1 MENLRRIAKPISH
14 FVIFAFLWLGLQL
27 PAAQAGIVGTEIIVS
42 TAQAQ
47 QDRTQIMNLLDR
59 KDIQEQLV
67 SHGVTAEQ
75 AKARVDSLSDAET
88 HTLANQLNTLP
99 AGGDAG
105 GILGVIVLIFLVLLV
120 TDILGLTNV
129 FPFVKKHR

>member
-1 MENLRRIAKPISH
+1 MEYLRRIAKPISH

-27 PAAQAGIVGTEIIVS
+27 PAAQAGIVGTEVIVS
-42 TAQAQ
+42 SAQAQ

-67 SHGVTAEQ
+67 SHGVTTEQ

-105 GILGVIVLIFLVLLV
+105 ILGVIVTIFLVLLI

>member
-1 MENLRRIAKPISH
+1 MEYLRRIAKPISH
-14 FVIFAFLWLGLQL
+14 FVIFSFLWLGLQM

-67 SHGVTAEQ
+67 SHGVNVEQ

-88 HTLANQLNTLP
+88 HTLAGQLNTLP
-99 AGGDAG
+99 AGGSSV
-105 GILGVIVLIFLVLLV
+105 LGVIVLIFLVLLV

-129 FPFVKKHR
+129 FPFTKKHR

>member
-1 MENLRRIAKPISH
+1 MEYLRRIAKPISH
-14 FVIFAFLWLGLQL
+14 FVIFTFLWLGLQL

-42 TAQAQ
+42 NAQAQ
-47 QDRTQIMNLLDR
+47 QDRAQIMNLLDR
-59 KDIQEQLV
+59 KDIQEQLI
-67 SHGVTAEQ
+67 SHGVNVEQ

-88 HTLANQLNTLP
+88 HTLAGQLNTLP
-99 AGGDAG
+99 AGGDS
-105 GILGVIVLIFLVLLV
+105 ILGVIVLIFLVLLV

>member
-1 MENLRRIAKPISH
+1 MEYLRRIAKPISH

-42 TAQAQ
+42 NAQAQ

-59 KDIQEQLV
+59 KDIQEQLI
-67 SHGVTAEQ
+67 SHGVNVEQ
-75 AKARVDSLSDAET
+75 AKTRVDSLSDAET

-99 AGGDAG
+99 AGGDSS
-105 GILGVIVLIFLVLLV
+105 ILGVIVLIFLVLLV

-129 FPFVKKHR
+129 FPFTKKHR

>member
-42 TAQAQ
+42 NAQAQ

-88 HTLANQLNTLP
+88 HTLANQMNTLP
-99 AGGDAG
+99 AGGDSS
-105 GILGVIVLIFLVLLV
+105 ILGVIVLIFLVLLV

>member
-42 TAQAQ
+42 NAQAQ
-47 QDRTQIMNLLDR
+47 QDRTQIMKLLDR
-59 KDIQEQLV
+59 KDIQEQLI

-88 HTLANQLNTLP
+88 HTLAGQLNTLP
-99 AGGDAG
+99 AGGDSV
-105 GILGVIVLIFLVLLV
+105 LSVIVLIFLVLLF
-120 TDILGLTNV
+120 TDILGLTSV
-129 FPFVKKHR
+129 FPFTKKHR

>member
-14 FVIFAFLWLGLQL
+14 FVIFTFLWLGLQL
-27 PAAQAGIVGTEIIVS
+27 PAAQAGIVGTEVIVS

-47 QDRTQIMNLLDR
+47 QDRAQIMNLLDR

-67 SHGVTAEQ
+67 SHGVTTEQ

-88 HTLANQLNTLP
+88 HTLAGQLNTLP
-99 AGGDAG
+99 AGGDSSV
-105 GILGVIVLIFLVLLV
+105 LSVIVLIFLVLLV

>member
-27 PAAQAGIVGTEIIVS
+27 PAAQAGIVGTEILVS

-99 AGGDAG
+99 AGGDSS
-105 GILGVIVLIFLVLLV
+105 ILGVIVLIFLVLLV
-120 TDILGLTNV
+120 TDILGLTSV
-129 FPFVKKHR
+129 FPFTKKHR

>member
-1 MENLRRIAKPISH
+1 MEHLRRIAKPISH
-14 FVIFAFLWLGLQL
+14 FVIFTFLWLGLQL
-27 PAAQAGIVGTEIIVS
+27 PAAQAGIVGTEVIVS

-47 QDRTQIMNLLDR
+47 QDRAQIMNLLDR

-67 SHGVTAEQ
+67 SHGVTTEQ

-88 HTLANQLNTLP
+88 HTLAGQLNTLP
-99 AGGDAG
+99 AGGDSSV
-105 GILGVIVLIFLVLLV
+105 LSVIVLIFLVLLV

>member
-42 TAQAQ
+42 NAQAQ

-105 GILGVIVLIFLVLLV
+105 ILGVIVLIFLVLLV
-120 TDILGLTNV
+120 TDILGLTSV
-129 FPFVKKHR
+129 FPFTKKHR

>member
-42 TAQAQ
+42 NAQAQ

-88 HTLANQLNTLP
+88 HTLANQMNTLP
-99 AGGDAG
+99 AGGDSS
-105 GILGVIVLIFLVLLV
+105 ILGVIVLIFLVLLV
-120 TDILGLTNV
+120 TDILGLTKV
-129 FPFVKKHR
+129 FPFTKKHR

>member
-1 MENLRRIAKPISH
+1 MEYLRRIAKPISH
-14 FVIFAFLWLGLQL
+14 FVIFAFLWLGLQM

-99 AGGDAG
+99 AGGDG
-105 GILGVIVLIFLVLLV
+105 GILGVIVFIFLVLLV
-120 TDILGLTNV
+120 TDILGLTKV
-129 FPFVKKHR
+129 FPFTKKIR

>member
-42 TAQAQ
+42 AAQAQ

-75 AKARVDSLSDAET
+75 AKTRVDSLSDAET

-99 AGGDAG
+99 AGGDSS
-105 GILGVIVLIFLVLLV
+105 ILGVIVLIFLVLLV
-120 TDILGLTNV
+120 TDILGLTKV
-129 FPFVKKHR
+129 FPFTKKHR

>member
-99 AGGDAG
+99 AGGDSS
-105 GILGVIVLIFLVLLV
+105 ILGVIVLIFLVLLV
-120 TDILGLTNV
+120 TDILGLTKV
-129 FPFVKKHR
+129 FPFTKKHR

>member
-42 TAQAQ
+42 NAQAQ

-99 AGGDAG
+99 AGGDSS
-105 GILGVIVLIFLVLLV
+105 ILGVIVLIFLVLLV
-120 TDILGLTNV
+120 TDILGLTSV
-129 FPFVKKHR
+129 FPFTKKHR

>member
-42 TAQAQ
+42 AAQAQ

-75 AKARVDSLSDAET
+75 AKTRVDSLSDAET

-99 AGGDAG
+99 AGGDSS
-105 GILGVIVLIFLVLLV
+105 ILGVIVLIFLVLLV
-120 TDILGLTNV
+120 TDILGLTKV
-129 FPFVKKHR
+129 FPFTKKIR

>member
-14 FVIFAFLWLGLQL
+14 FVIFTFLWLGLQL
-27 PAAQAGIVGTEIIVS
+27 PAAQAGIVGTEVIVS

-47 QDRTQIMNLLDR
+47 LDRTQIMNLLDR
-59 KDIQEQLV
+59 KDIQEQLI

-75 AKARVDSLSDAET
+75 AKARVDSLSDADT
-88 HTLANQLNTLP
+88 HTLAGQLNTLP
-99 AGGDAG
+99 AGGDSS
-105 GILGVIVLIFLVLLV
+105 ILGVIVLIFLVLLV

>member
-1 MENLRRIAKPISH
+1 MEYLRRIAKPISH

-42 TAQAQ
+42 NAQAQ
-47 QDRTQIMNLLDR
+47 QDRAQIMNLLDR
-59 KDIQEQLV
+59 KDIQEQLI
-67 SHGVTAEQ
+67 SHGVNVEQ

-88 HTLANQLNTLP
+88 HTLAGQLNTLP
-99 AGGDAG
+99 AGGDS
-105 GILGVIVLIFLVLLV
+105 ILGVIVLIFLVLLV

>member
-75 AKARVDSLSDAET
+75 AKTRVDSLSDAET

-99 AGGDAG
+99 AGGDSS
-105 GILGVIVLIFLVLLV
+105 ILGVIVLIFLVLLV
-120 TDILGLTNV
+120 TDILGLTKV
-129 FPFVKKHR
+129 FPFTKKHR

>member
-1 MENLRRIAKPISH
+1 MEYLRRIAKPISH
-14 FVIFAFLWLGLQL
+14 FVIFSFLWLGLQL

-59 KDIQEQLV
+59 KDVQEQLV
-67 SHGVTAEQ
+67 SHGVTVEQ

-88 HTLANQLNTLP
+88 HTLAGQLNTLP
-99 AGGDAG
+99 AGGNSV
-105 GILGVIVLIFLVLLV
+105 LGVIVLIFLVLLV
-120 TDILGLTNV
+120 TDILGLTHV
-129 FPFVKKHR
+129 FPFTKKHR

>member
-27 PAAQAGIVGTEIIVS
+27 PAAQAGIVGTEVIVS

-47 QDRTQIMNLLDR
+47 LDRTQIMNLLDR

-99 AGGDAG
+99 AGGDSS
-105 GILGVIVLIFLVLLV
+105 ILGVIVLIFLVLLI

>member
-27 PAAQAGIVGTEIIVS
+27 PAAQAGIVGTEVIVS

-47 QDRTQIMNLLDR
+47 LDRTQIMNLLDR

-75 AKARVDSLSDAET
+75 AKARVDSLSDADT
-88 HTLANQLNTLP
+88 HTLAGQLNTLP
-99 AGGDAG
+99 AGGDSS
-105 GILGVIVLIFLVLLV
+105 ILGVIVLIFLVLLV

>member
-27 PAAQAGIVGTEIIVS
+27 PAAQAGIVGTEVIMS

-47 QDRTQIMNLLDR
+47 LDRTQIMNLLDR

-99 AGGDAG
+99 AGGDSS
-105 GILGVIVLIFLVLLV
+105 ILGVIVLIFLVLLI

>member
-42 TAQAQ
+42 NAQAQ
-47 QDRTQIMNLLDR
+47 QDRAQIMDLLDR

-67 SHGVTAEQ
+67 SHGVNVEQ

-88 HTLANQLNTLP
+88 HTLAGQLNTLP
-99 AGGDAG
+99 AGGDS
-105 GILGVIVLIFLVLLV
+105 ILGVIVLIFLVLLV
-120 TDILGLTNV
+120 TDILGLTKV
-129 FPFVKKHR
+129 FPFTKKPR

>member
-27 PAAQAGIVGTEIIVS
+27 PAAQAGIVGTEVIVN

-47 QDRTQIMNLLDR
+47 LDRTQIMNLLDR

-99 AGGDAG
+99 AGGDSS
-105 GILGVIVLIFLVLLV
+105 ILGVIVLIFLVLLV

>member
-42 TAQAQ
+42 AAQAQ

-75 AKARVDSLSDAET
+75 AKTRVDSLSDAET

-99 AGGDAG
+99 AGGDS
-105 GILGVIVLIFLVLLV
+105 GILGVIVSIFLVLLV
-120 TDILGLTNV
+120 TDILGLTKV
-129 FPFVKKHR
+129 FPFTKKIR

>member
-42 TAQAQ
+42 AAQAQ

-75 AKARVDSLSDAET
+75 AKTRVDSLSDAET

-99 AGGDAG
+99 AGGDSS
-105 GILGVIVLIFLVLLV
+105 ILGVIVLIFLVLLV

-129 FPFVKKHR
+129 FPFTKKHR

>member
-1 MENLRRIAKPISH
+1 MEYLRRIAKPISH

-42 TAQAQ
+42 NAQAQ
-47 QDRTQIMNLLDR
+47 QDRAQIMDLLDR
-59 KDIQEQLV
+59 KDIQEQLI
-67 SHGVTAEQ
+67 SHGVNVEQ

-88 HTLANQLNTLP
+88 HTLAGQLNTLP
-99 AGGDAG
+99 AGGDS
-105 GILGVIVLIFLVLLV
+105 ILGVIVLIFLVLLV

>member
-1 MENLRRIAKPISH
+1 MEYLRRIAKPISH
-14 FVIFAFLWLGLQL
+14 FVIFTFLWLGLQL

-42 TAQAQ
+42 NAQAQ
-47 QDRTQIMNLLDR
+47 QDRAQIMDLLDR
-59 KDIQEQLV
+59 KDIQEQLI
-67 SHGVTAEQ
+67 SHGVDVEQ

-88 HTLANQLNTLP
+88 HTLAGQLNTLP
-99 AGGDAG
+99 AGGDS
-105 GILGVIVLIFLVLLV
+105 ILGVIVLIFLVLLV